1 MERKSIVSG
10 VTIMIIGLTGGISSG
25 KSTVSR
31 MLKDLGAVIID
42 ADQIARE
49 VVKPSSP
56 TLQKIREQFGAS
68 ILLPN
73 GELDRQAL
81 GQVVFN
87 DQEAR
92 LRLNAIIHPAIRA
105 EMIRQKEEAMLQN
118 QQLIVLD
125 IPLLFESKLEHLV
138 EKILVVYVPEEY
150 QLARLMKRDRID
162 EQTAWSRIRSQI
174 PIEEKKLKGQAYID
188 NSGSLEETKDQLKN
202 ILVDWGIYHE
212 AE

>member
-1 MERKSIVSG
+1 M
-10 VTIMIIGLTGGISSG
+10 MIIGLTGGISSG

-49 VVKPSSP
+49 VVKPSSS
-56 TLQKIREQFGAS
+56 TLRQIREQFGAS

-81 GQVVFN
+81 GQIVFN
-87 DQEAR
+87 DQGAR

-105 EMIRQKEEAMLQN
+105 EMIRQKEEAVLQN

-125 IPLLFESKLEHLV
+125 IPLLFESKLEHMV

-150 QLARLMKRDRID
+150 QLARLMKRDGID

-174 PIEEKKLKGQAYID
+174 PIEEKKLKGHAYID
-188 NSGSLEETKDQLKN
+188 NSGSLEETKAQLKN
-202 ILVDWGIYHE
+202 ILADWGIYHE